1 MSIAYSTNIMSIVNT
16 VERAAK
22 VATGQ
27 IEDFRAVLD
36 NAPQVSGFTFPP
48 IVQRGIDIAG
58 QFGVK
63 VPTAEELTGIA
74 NKEIDRLF
82 GKVREPILKQ
92 LAAVESAL
100 KGLEGLEPKDII
112 KKLEWLL

>member
-1 MSIAYSTNIMSIVNT
+1 MSIVNT
-16 VERAAK
+16 IEKAAK
-22 VATGQ
+22 MATGQ
-27 IEDFRAVLD
+27 VEDFRKVLD
-36 NAPQVSGFTFPP
+36 LQPQLSGFTFPP
-48 IVQRGIDIAG
+48 IVQKGIDIAG

-63 VPTAEELTGIA
+63 VPTAEELTGLA
-74 NKEIDRLF
+74 NKEIDKLF

-92 LAAVESAL
+92 LAALDTAI

>member
-1 MSIAYSTNIMSIVNT
+1 MSIVNSI
-16 VERAAK
+16 EKAAK
-22 VATGQ
+22 MATGQ
-27 IEDFRAVLD
+27 VEDFRKVLD
-36 NAPQVSGFTFPP
+36 LQPQLSGFTFPP
-48 IVQRGIDIAG
+48 IVQKGIDIAG

-63 VPTAEELTGIA
+63 VPTAEELTGLA
-74 NKEIDRLF
+74 NKEIDKLF

-92 LAAVESAL
+92 LAALDTAI

>member
-1 MSIAYSTNIMSIVNT
+1 MSIANT
-16 VERAAK
+16 IEKAAK
-22 VATGQ
+22 MATGQ
-27 IEDFRAVLD
+27 VEDFRKVLD
-36 NAPQVSGFTFPP
+36 LQPQLSGFTFPP
-48 IVQRGIDIAG
+48 IVQKGIDIAG

-63 VPTAEELTGIA
+63 VPTAEELTGLA
-74 NKEIDRLF
+74 NKEIDKLF

-92 LAAVESAL
+92 LAALDTAI